1 MQIKDI
7 TKKYSISRKALLIYE
22 EKGLISPRRNAS
34 GYREYSKKDITIIQK
49 IILLRKLE
57 FSLEDIENII
67 KNKNNQLIQDKKK
80 EYDKQIH
87 FIETKRNYL
96 DYIEAVIQDEYP
108 IDEAIDSINDTL
120 ELYQQ
125 DSFLDMLHFDY
136 NKDMVGL
143 MWLGSWISALLS
155 GKLYLMVMALLM
167 GIVSLIM
174 SLQKIQQFFLR
185 LPMKRIMGIVS
196 IIIGLIGT
204 CYFLQQTDTMD
215 HDLMGALCLLTFFYG
230 ITCFQEVKDF
240 FFQHQNGLSML
251 LFFIG
256 LLIFILEFVF
266 DLSGMKGYLLMNIG
280 LFALVG
286 GIYYNHRLKKIFL
299 DLLSCLF

>member
-7 TKKYSISRKALLIYE
+7 TKKSSISRKALLIYE

-67 KNKNNQLIQDKKK
+67 KNKNNQLIHDKKK

-143 MWLGSWISALLS
+143 MWLGSWIIALLS

-174 SLQKIQQFFLR
+174 SLQKIQQFFLH
-185 LPMKRIMGIVS
+185 LPMKRIMGIFS
-196 IIIGLIGT
+196 IIIGFIGT
-204 CYFLQQTDTMD
+204 CYFSQQTDTMD

-230 ITCFQEVKDF
+230 ITCFHEDKDF
-240 FFQHQNGLSML
+240 FFHHQNGLSML